1 MKLANKVVIITGA
14 GSGIGRACALEYG
27 RQGGLVVI
35 ADIDPAGGEET
46 ASMIRGAGGQA
57 DFVQTDV
64 ARRADVE
71 RLVQTVVA
79 RHGKL
84 NALHNN
90 AGVEGNGSVELCDE
104 EQWDRVM
111 GINLKGVFLC
121 SKYAVPEIRKQGGG
135 AILNTASVSAF
146 WGEPGT
152 VSYNASKGGILAL
165 TRAMAMDHGRDNIRV
180 NCLCPGYTNTG
191 MVERYFRDQPNGM
204 AMMPMI
210 SKLEALGRIGKPEEI
225 GRCAAFLLSDECE
238 YITGAAIVADGG
250 MTAGYPWL

>member
-1 MKLANKVVIITGA
+1 MKLEGKVVIVTGA

-27 RQGGLVVI
+27 RHGGLVVI
-35 ADIDPAGGEET
+35 ADIDPAGAQQT
-46 ASMIRGAGGQA
+46 AEMIRSAGGLA

-64 ARRADVE
+64 SKGAEAE
-71 RLVQTVVA
+71 RLARTVEE
-79 RHGKL
+79 RHGRI

-90 AGVEGNGSVELCDE
+90 AGVEGNGSVEVCDE
-104 EQWDRVM
+104 AQWDRVL

-121 SKYAVPEIRKQGGG
+121 SKYVVPALRKQGGG
-135 AILNTASVSAF
+135 VILNTASVSAF

-165 TRAMAMDHGRDNIRV
+165 TRAMAMDHGRDKIRV

-204 AMMPMI
+204 AMMPLI
-210 SKLEALGRIGKPEEI
+210 SKLEALGRIGDPGEI
-225 GRCAAFLLSDECE
+225 ARAALFLLSDDCA
-238 YITGAAIVADGG
+238 YATGAAFVVDGG

>member
-27 RQGGLVVI
+27 RQGGTVVI
-35 ADIDPAGGEET
+35 ADIDQASGEET
-46 ASMIRGAGGQA
+46 AEMIRAEGGAA
-57 DFVQTDV
+57 DFLLTDV
-64 ARRADVE
+64 TNRADTE
-71 RLVQTVVA
+71 RLVSTTVA
-79 RHGKL
+79 RHGRL

-90 AGVEGNGSVELCDE
+90 AGVEGNGSVEVCDE
-104 EQWDRVM
+104 ETWDRVM

-152 VSYNASKGGILAL
+152 VSYNTSKGGILAL

-191 MVERYFRDQPNGM
+191 MVERYFRDQPNGL
-204 AMMPMI
+204 AMMPLI
-210 SKLEALGRIGKPEEI
+210 SKLEALGRIGDPGEI
-225 GRCAAFLLSDECE
+225 ARAALFLLGDDCN
-238 YITGAAIVADGG
+238 YATGAAFVVDGG

>member
-1 MKLANKVVIITGA
+1 MKLANKVVVITGA

-27 RQGGLVVI
+27 RQGGQVVV
-35 ADIDPAGGEET
+35 ADVDPAGAGETVELIH
-46 ASMIRGAGGQA
+46 AEGGQA
-57 DFVQTDV
+57 DFVETDV
-64 ARRADVE
+64 SQRADAE
-71 RLVQTVVA
+71 RMVGTVVQ
-79 RHGKL
+79 RHGRV

-90 AGVEGNGSVELCDE
+90 AGVEGNGSVEVCDE
-104 EQWDRVM
+104 DQWDRVL

-121 SKYAVPEIRKQGGG
+121 SKYVVPELRRQGGG

-180 NCLCPGYTNTG
+180 NCLCPGYTSTG
-191 MVERYFRDQPNGM
+191 MVERYFRDQPNGT
-204 AMMPMI
+204 AMMPLI
-210 SKLEALGRIGKPEEI
+210 SRLEALGRIGDPGEI
-225 GRCAAFLLSDECE
+225 ARAALFLLSDDCN
-238 YITGAAIVADGG
+238 YATGAAFVVDGG

>member
-1 MKLANKVVIITGA
+1 MKLAGKVVIITGA

-35 ADIDPAGGEET
+35 ADVNQQLGQET
-46 ASMIRGAGGQA
+46 AQLIQEAEGQA
-57 DFVQTDV
+57 DFVETDV
-64 ARRADVE
+64 SQRSDAE
-71 RLVQTVVA
+71 RMVQTVIK

-84 NALHNN
+84 NCLHNN
-90 AGVEGNGSVELCDE
+90 AGVEGNGSVEVCDE
-104 EQWDRVM
+104 EQWDRVL

-152 VSYNASKGGILAL
+152 VSYNTSKGGILAL

-204 AMMPMI
+204 EMMPKI
-210 SKLEALGRIGKPEEI
+210 SKLEALGRIGNPGEI
-225 GRCAAFLLSDECE
+225 ARAALFLLGDDCT
-238 YITGAAIVADGG
+238 YATGAAFVVDGG